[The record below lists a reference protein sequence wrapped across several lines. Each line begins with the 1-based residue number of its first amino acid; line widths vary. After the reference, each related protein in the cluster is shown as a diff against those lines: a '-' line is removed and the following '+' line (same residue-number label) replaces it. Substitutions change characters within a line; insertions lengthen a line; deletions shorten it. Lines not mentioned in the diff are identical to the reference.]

1 MGLDW
6 YVVSDN
12 MLLCETAVAGKPFN
26 EDRGVL
32 DKYWSKDPNNTEFF
46 EHSDLKKWLINWLE
60 K

>member
-12 MLLCETAVAGKPFN
+12 MLLCETIVAWEPFN
-26 EDRGVL
+26 KDRDGL
-32 DKYWSKDPNNTEFF
+32 EQYWSEDPNNIEFF